1 VGPDL
6 LRLRTE
12 RHAKL
17 TAQME
22 REGVDALLLLGTS
35 PVQYAVGPATP
46 AADASHHHLI
56 RTAALVTA
64 DANPP
69 HLFTP
74 DPVAAPPELAED
86 HVHRAVHPDTEA
98 GVADLV
104 ARVLDVLGGEA
115 PGRLGIDE
123 LTAPMLTD
131 LPKLLAGADLTDA
144 STILGPAKIM
154 KTVDELACIRQ
165 AQRINELAM
174 YDVMD
179 RLRPGVRQS
188 ELTGAFLRRIFELGA
203 TSNTVDPIWQ
213 VMPPRI
219 GDGPFTTNGDVAFP
233 LVTTDR
239 ILAEG
244 DVVWVD
250 TGISYHGY
258 ASDFGRTW
266 LVSRDPR
273 PTGHQRDQLA
283 RWRSVVDAVLDRVR
297 PGATGRDLT
306 AAAVEAEAAAGR
318 KPWLRHF
325 YLAHGV
331 GTDSAEMPLLGTD
344 LGPEFDERIVLAP
357 GMVLVL
363 EPVIWDD
370 GECGYRSEDI
380 VAVTDSGYETLSD
393 FPYGPFG

>member
-6 LRLRTE
+6 IRLRAE

-17 TAQME
+17 SAQME
-22 REGVDALLLLGTS
+22 HEGVDALLLLGTS
-35 PVQYAVGPATP
+35 PVQYAVGPTAP
-46 AADASHHHLI
+46 AADSSHSHVI

-64 DANPP
+64 GVDSP

-74 DPVAAPPELAED
+74 DPRTAPPELPQD
-86 HVHRAVHPDTEA
+86 HVHPPAHPDVEG

-104 ARVLDVLGGEA
+104 GRVLDVLGGEV
-115 PGRLGIDE
+115 PGRLGVDE
-123 LTAPMLTD
+123 LTGPMLTQ
-131 LPKLLAGADLTDA
+131 LPKLLAGTELTDA
-144 STILGPAKIM
+144 SAVLGPAKIT
-154 KTVDELACIRQ
+154 KTLDELECIRR

-174 YDVMD
+174 YDVVE
-179 RLRPGVRQS
+179 RLRPGLRQS
-188 ELTGAFLRRIFELGA
+188 DLTGTFLRRIFELGA
-203 TSNTVDPIWQ
+203 SSNTVDPIWQ
-213 VMPPRI
+213 VMPPSI
-219 GDGPFTTNGDVAFP
+219 GDGPFTTNEEVAFP

-244 DVVWVD
+244 DVMWVD

-266 LVSRDPR
+266 LVSRRPR
-273 PTGHQRDQLA
+273 PSHRQRDQLV
-283 RWRSVVDAVLDRVR
+283 RWRSVVDAVLDKIR
-297 PGATGRDLT
+297 PGATGRDL
-306 AAAVEAEAAAGR
+306 ADAAVAADAGR
-318 KPWLRHF
+318 RPWLRHF

-331 GTDSAEMPLLGTD
+331 GTDSAEMPLVGTD

-380 VAVTDSGYETLSD
+380 VAVTDTGYVTLSD
-393 FPYGPFG
+393 FPYSPYE